1 LTPALA
7 SIQLGRV
14 QSGSFE
20 LHSLSD
26 GFFGLDGGAM
36 FGVVPRPLWEK
47 TNPPDDRN
55 RIRLALR
62 PLLIIAGPN
71 RVLVDTG
78 IGDKWDS
85 KGRDVYRIEKTDT
98 LVASLAR
105 LRLTPEDMTH
115 VVLTHLHFDHA
126 GGATRFDSN
135 GQPAPSFP
143 NARYLVQRT
152 EWEDATRPN
161 RRSRAAYMPENF
173 LPLEKAGLLEL
184 VDGTTEFLPGIELLH
199 VGGHTRG
206 LQLVRV
212 VSVGATA
219 IFWSDMIPT
228 ASHVATPYIMGYD
241 LYPLVT
247 METKERLVS
256 EASAGRWLC
265 FLEHDPQAN
274 AGYLV
279 PSGDRCRF
287 EPVV

>member
-1 LTPALA
+1 MR
-7 SIQLGRV
+7 IGD
-14 QSGSFE
+14 FE

-36 FGVVPRPLWEK
+36 FGVVPKPLWEK

-55 RIRLALR
+55 RICLALR

-78 IGDKWDS
+78 IGNKWDS
-85 KGRDVYRIEKTDT
+85 KGQNIYRIEKTDT
-98 LVASLAR
+98 TDASLAR
-105 LRLTPEDMTH
+105 LGLKPEDITH

-126 GGATRFDSN
+126 GGATRFGPDRN
-135 GQPAPSFP
+135 LVPSFP
-143 NARYLVQRT
+143 NARYLVQRA

-161 RRSRAAYMPENF
+161 PRSRAAYLSDNF
-173 LPLEKAGLLEL
+173 APIEKAGLLEL

-212 VSVGATA
+212 VSAGSTA
-219 IFWSDMIPT
+219 VFWSDIIPT
-228 ASHVATPYIMGYD
+228 TAHVATPYIMGYD
-241 LYPLVT
+241 LHPLVT
-247 METKERLVS
+247 MEIKERLVN
-256 EASAGRWLC
+256 EACTGHWLC
-265 FLEHDPQAN
+265 FLEHDPQTS

-279 PSGDRCRF
+279 RSDNRCRLV
-287 EPVV
+287 PVE

>member
-1 LTPALA
+1 M
-7 SIQLGRV
+7 GD
-14 QSGSFE
+14 FE
-20 LHSLSD
+20 LYSLSD

-62 PLLIIAGPN
+62 PLLILAGPN

-85 KGRDVYRIEKTDT
+85 KGRDIYRIEKTDT
-98 LVASLAR
+98 LDASLAR
-105 LRLTPEDMTH
+105 LKLTPDDITH

-126 GGATRFDSN
+126 GGATRLD
-135 GQPAPSFP
+135 PAQNPVPSFP

-161 RRSRAAYMPENF
+161 RRSRAAYLPENF
-173 LPLEKAGLLEL
+173 LPLEQAGLLEL
-184 VDGTTEFLPGIELLH
+184 VNGTTEFLPGIELLH

-212 VSVGATA
+212 VSAGATA
-219 IFWSDMIPT
+219 VFWSDLIPT
-228 ASHVATPYIMGYD
+228 ASHVATPYVMGYD
-241 LYPLVT
+241 FYPLVT
-247 METKERLVS
+247 MENKERLVS
-256 EASAGRWLC
+256 EAGARHWLC
-265 FLEHDPQAN
+265 FLEHDPQAV

-279 PSGDRCRF
+279 QAGDRFRF
-287 EPVV
+287 EPAE